1 MRPALRYWPM
11 SPYGC
16 IALGWNGHKLIIWT
30 LKFCKVFWASEEPR
44 QRNAAE
50 TKGVEGLW

>member
-1 MRPALRYWPM
+1 M